1 MIGYVTLG
9 TNDLA
14 RASAYYD
21 ALLGEI
27 GGARALELE
36 RLVSWSTGE
45 GSPMLGVIVPFDG
58 NPATVG
64 NGTMV
69 GLAVDSNA
77 MVDRMHAKALELG
90 GTDEGEPGERMPGFY
105 AGYFRDLDG
114 NKLDFFHMG

>member
-1 MIGYVTLG
+1 MIGYITLG

-21 ALLGEI
+21 ALLGEL
-27 GGARALELE
+27 GAARSLELE
-36 RLVSWSTGE
+36 RLVAWSTGE

-58 NPATVG
+58 APATAG

-77 MVDRMHAKALELG
+77 MVDRMYAKALELG
-90 GTDEGEPGERMPGFY
+90 GTDEGVPGERMPGFY